1 MIRQIWKHTVFQN
14 TASLYLIQFVQ
25 YLLPLITVPYLVR
38 VLGPTIYGTIAFG
51 QSLIAI
57 FMLFTDYGFRL
68 SATRKI
74 SVERNDKLAV
84 SSTAMNVW
92 GGKVLICLVGLLF
105 LFILINTIPKF
116 REINLVLVLLYGTV
130 IGSVIFPIWL
140 FLGMEKMVFISVIN
154 LIMQVFITI
163 GIFALVNKPADAL
176 IYVGLLSAGALT
188 AGVTG
193 AIVAIKIFHLKLHFP
208 SLRSIHGALV
218 EGWTLFLSNTSVS
231 LYTAGNPLILGFLSN
246 NTVVGYYV
254 AAERI
259 VKLVVKLLE
268 PISQAAYPRMSKLAT
283 ESKDFVLYW
292 AKRALFLQGG
302 LGFGLS
308 LILFFGSPLIVG
320 VLFGESYF
328 PSILVMRILSPL
340 PFLIGIG
347 TSFGRF
353 ILLPFRYDK
362 ARFIIFLMAGGINI
376 LLAVLL
382 VPRFSSSGMAV
393 AVLLSEIFV
402 VTLFYLFLQSKGLN
416 PV

>member
-402 VTLFYLFLQSKGLN
+402 VTLFYLFLRSKGLN